1 MLSCEFPPRDNSSY
15 HPKASALALAPAARA
30 DSPLRPQDVA
40 DPIVEASSSFV
51 EKELQAGDDLPRPQ
65 PNSTS
70 VQLAAHLDSEV
81 DASKSEGLKSAEYQ
95 LGFADVDDAMP
106 PAVDSEIESGASLLG
121 SATEPRVEIQEMLST
136 TSERVADG
144 SDDCQSNVEPADSL
158 VSVAGHPPLQVLSR
172 ADVEASTYAETP
184 FLLDVDMRDGLTVG
198 AERLSEDDGVAP
210 PPPAGDALTQPA
222 FESPCSEPGSP
233 HGDAPS
239 YIMQSALLVPA
250 TEPVTNEDPSPSD
263 TVAELDAED
272 DWTSVDPDEPPTP
285 RPSSPVDLHSATK
298 EVAEAKDDLTIS
310 AVLLTQSQYI
320 STILPPILPNDRGA
334 SSPASS
340 TSSLSKRPRV
350 HTSDRPDWAVA
361 PQDERDEKALRRHSV
376 DSPNWAVAPD
386 LDATKKSDSSGK
398 KGRKSDPGSGARKKK
413 SRRAWTSR

>member
-1 MLSCEFPPRDNSSY
+1 M
-15 HPKASALALAPAARA
+15 
-30 DSPLRPQDVA
+30 
-40 DPIVEASSSFV
+40 EASSSLV
-51 EKELQAGDDLPRPQ
+51 GEETEVPDDPPRPQ
-65 PNSTS
+65 PNSIS
-70 VQLAAHLDSEV
+70 VHLEAHLPSEV
-81 DASKSEGLKSAEYQ
+81 NIPGSEGLEHEESQ
-95 LGFADVDDAMP
+95 LGLGDIDDDITLAP
-106 PAVDSEIESGASLLG
+106 PAVGPEIEPGASSSG
-121 SATEPRVEIQEMLST
+121 PGTEPRVEIQEILST

-144 SDDCQSNVEPADSL
+144 SDDCQSNIEPADSL
-158 VSVAGHPPLQVLSR
+158 VSVAGHPPFQVLSR
-172 ADVEASTYAETP
+172 ADIEASTYAETP
-184 FLLDVDMRDGLTVG
+184 FLLDVDVRDGLTVG
-198 AERLSEDDGVAP
+198 AERLSEGDSVAP
-210 PPPAGDALTQPA
+210 PPPAGDALSQSV
-222 FESPCSEPGSP
+222 FELPCSEPGSP